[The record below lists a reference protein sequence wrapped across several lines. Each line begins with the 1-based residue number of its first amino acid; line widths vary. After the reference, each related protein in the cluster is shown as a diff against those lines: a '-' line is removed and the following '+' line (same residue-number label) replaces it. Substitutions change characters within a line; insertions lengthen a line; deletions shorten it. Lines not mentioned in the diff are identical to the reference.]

1 MNIKVIIYDGIVH
14 EVLTTEPAEVEI
26 VNIDRDY
33 EDYEALC
40 SYEQE
45 LYQDPALKSR
55 PFTVARF
62 DGEEPS

>member
-40 SYEQE
+40 RRISPQ
-45 LYQDPALKSR
+45 PASTLT
-55 PFTVARF
+55 PNCP
-62 DGEEPS
+62 EP